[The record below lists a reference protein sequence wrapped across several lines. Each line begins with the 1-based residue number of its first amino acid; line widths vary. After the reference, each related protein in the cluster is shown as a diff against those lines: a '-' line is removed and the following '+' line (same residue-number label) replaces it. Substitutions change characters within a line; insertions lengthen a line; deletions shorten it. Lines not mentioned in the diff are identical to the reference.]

1 MISLGNYLDFKAA
14 GENEINQM
22 VALTG
27 LPKQAVEQMSLSDVR
42 STISSFILEL
52 NGTASDKLFR
62 EVKIN
67 GKEYG
72 FHPNLEGMTFK
83 EFIDL
88 DMLLQDYQKNIAKV
102 MSIIYRPIIVKWGDR
117 YEIEPYNSDIHV
129 AHADDMREMPLA
141 AVNGAMVFFCQL
153 RSDLLLTF
161 QKSLEIELMEQSDLM
176 MEEIQLILK
185 QRA

>member
-1 MISLGNYLDFKAA
+1 MITLGNYIDFKSA
-14 GENEINQM
+14 GENEIHQM
-22 VALTG
+22 TALTG
-27 LPKQAVEQMSLSDVR
+27 LPKQAVEQMSLADVR
-42 STISSFILEL
+42 STIASFMDEL
-52 NGTASDKLFR
+52 NGTASDKLYR

-88 DMLLQDYQKNIAKV
+88 DMLLQDFQKNIAKV
-102 MSIIYRPIIVKWGDR
+102 MSIIYRPIIAKFRDR
-117 YEIEPYNSDIHV
+117 YEIEPYNSDVHV

-153 RSDLLLTF
+153 RRDLLLTF
-161 QKSLEIELMEQSDLM
+161 QKSLEMELMEQS
-176 MEEIQLILK
+176 EELIKELEEALK
-185 QRA
+185 LRA